1 MATLLAADDIAAGL
15 DDAAAMAEARAE
27 LGYVDFLRARYD
39 RAEVW
44 LSQARDL
51 GAGDPAVAAKATTY
65 LGSVES
71 DRADYVSALLHLA
84 EGRRLAGLA
93 GDGRR
98 AAYAAGDARPR
109 PPAPG

>member
-1 MATLLAADDIAAGL
+1 
-15 DDAAAMAEARAE
+15 MAEARAE
-27 LGYVDFLRARYD
+27 LGYVDFLRARYE

-84 EGRRLAGLA
+84 EGQAAGRA
-93 GDGRR
+93 GRRR
-98 AAYAAGDARPR
+98 AAGRLRRCDARPR